1 MSNDRISMISHGMES
16 IDRMNMKTYGMES
29 NDRMNMKTCGV
40 ESIDRMNMKT
50 NGEHCDRRHRRL
62 EGRKFIDK
70 KSMNGSRVGEY
81 PANVRLEDKPSSST
95 DNLSLE
101 GKLLQKVKGN
111 TGTIATK

>member
-1 MSNDRISMISHGMES
+1 MISHGMES
-16 IDRMNMKTYGMES
+16 IDRMNMKTH
-29 NDRMNMKTCGV
+29 
-40 ESIDRMNMKT
+40 
-50 NGEHCDRRHRRL
+50 GEHCDRRHRRL

-95 DNLSLE
+95 DNLLLE